1 MMQWKMRTRS
11 NPCKKNSNNSKKMIR
26 LDLISHLEASKV
38 VRNINYAKTFTLI
51 SHLEAIHILLSCVAH
66 TKMRLYQMKVKNTFI
81 NGVIKGEV
89 YVEQSYGFESHTFPH
104 YIFNLYKALY
114 GLKQA
119 PRAWY
124 ERLSSFLV
132 NNGVERGKLDTTLF
146 RKNYDSQFIL
156 VQIYVDDIIFG
167 ATNEPL
173 YEDFSKL
180 M

>member
-66 TKMRLYQMKVKNTFI
+66 TKMRLYQMDIKSAFL
-81 NGVIKGEV
+81 NGLIQEEV
-89 YVEQSYGFESHTFPH
+89 CVEQPPGFESNSFP
-104 YIFNLYKALY
+104 YYVLKLNKALY

-119 PRAWY
+119 PQA
-124 ERLSSFLV
+124 
-132 NNGVERGKLDTTLF
+132 
-146 RKNYDSQFIL
+146 
-156 VQIYVDDIIFG
+156 
-167 ATNEPL
+167 
-173 YEDFSKL
+173 
-180 M
+180 